1 MSTYFDQVPHEL
13 IINILSHIDMR
24 NTSPFIYFKDI
35 LESNWRYLFAL
46 MFPDLN
52 LDYLEHINYKY
63 KEFEYMSKKDN
74 YYLIIYKKIFW
85 AYKSALDFI
94 NYNKLIKYEI
104 CFNCKNESSVIP
116 NSMIVTRCNQCF
128 KRFEFFHTSIRNT
141 ELFYLYFK
149 EILEYLEYR
158 RGTKI
163 KIHIQT
169 TIDESLENFKYTLIY
184 QLDGKPRGIPLSYK
198 ECLNVIT
205 NVSYND

>member
-52 LDYLEHINYKY
+52 LDYLEHINYKH
-63 KEFEYMSKKDN
+63 KEFEYMSPFCSSSMMSKKDN

-104 CFNCKNESSVIP
+104 C
-116 NSMIVTRCNQCF
+116 
-128 KRFEFFHTSIRNT
+128 
-141 ELFYLYFK
+141 LFC
-149 EILEYLEYR
+149 
-158 RGTKI
+158 
-163 KIHIQT
+163 
-169 TIDESLENFKYTLIY
+169 
-184 QLDGKPRGIPLSYK
+184 YK
-198 ECLNVIT
+198 FQ
-205 NVSYND
+205 D